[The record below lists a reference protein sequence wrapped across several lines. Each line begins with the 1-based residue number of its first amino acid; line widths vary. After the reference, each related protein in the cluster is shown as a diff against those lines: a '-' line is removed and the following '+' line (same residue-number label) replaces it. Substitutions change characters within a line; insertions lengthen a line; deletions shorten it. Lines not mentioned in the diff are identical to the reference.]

1 MTQTASLGSSFAAI
15 PAAAWDALAQEADP
29 FTTHRFLLAL
39 ESSGSIGP
47 GTGWEAHPLLIHQ
60 NGRLIAAA
68 PLFAKSHS
76 QGEYIFDHAWAEAY
90 ERAGGRYYPKLQI
103 AVPFTPVTG
112 PRLLTLPGH
121 EAEGRAALINAATA
135 IAEQNSLSSLHITF
149 CTEAEAM
156 AGEAKGLLPRLT
168 QQFHWQNN
176 GFSSYDDFLSGL
188 SSRKRK
194 ALRKE
199 RETANSHGLRIEALT
214 GTALTPAH
222 WQAFWAF
229 YQDTGARKWGRPYLT
244 RAFFDALQATMRD
257 DVLLF
262 MAYDGAR
269 PVAGALNF
277 IGADCL
283 YGRYWGCIEDYPCLH
298 FELCYHRA
306 IDWAI
311 AHGLP
316 RVEAGAQGEH
326 KLARGYLPAQTHSLH
341 WLRDPGFARAVA
353 EYLDQERAAV
363 GEEIEVL
370 TAYGPFRRGPLQP
383 D

>member
-1 MTQTASLGSSFAAI
+1 
-15 PAAAWDALAQEADP
+15 
-29 FTTHRFLLAL
+29 
-39 ESSGSIGP
+39 
-47 GTGWEAHPLLIHQ
+47 
-60 NGRLIAAA
+60 
-68 PLFAKSHS
+68 
-76 QGEYIFDHAWAEAY
+76 
-90 ERAGGRYYPKLQI
+90 
-103 AVPFTPVTG
+103 
-112 PRLLTLPGH
+112 
-121 EAEGRAALINAATA
+121 
-135 IAEQNSLSSLHITF
+135 
-149 CTEAEAM
+149 
-156 AGEAKGLLPRLT
+156 
-168 QQFHWQNN
+168 
-176 GFSSYDDFLSGL
+176 
-188 SSRKRK
+188 
-194 ALRKE
+194 
-199 RETANSHGLRIEALT
+199 
-214 GTALTPAH
+214 
-222 WQAFWAF
+222 
-229 YQDTGARKWGRPYLT
+229 
-244 RAFFDALQATMRD
+244 MRD

-262 MAYDGAR
+262 MAYAGAR

-277 IGADCL
+277 IGAECL
-283 YGRYWGCIEDYPCLH
+283 FGRYWGCVEDYPCLH